1 MLHHQA
7 DPVGNMAIKLEKKKK
22 KRKIKLWN
30 LESWFFGGRKFG
42 EPKEKKTEANKIST
56 TWNPHIWNDTKE
68 REGNFPNPLTPE
80 I

>member
-7 DPVGNMAIKLEKKKK
+7 DSVGNMAIKLEKKIK

-42 EPKEKKTEANKIST
+42 EPKGKKTLRQTKSVLLGTHISGMI
-56 TWNPHIWNDTKE
+56 PRREKE
-68 REGNFPNPLTPE
+68 TFLTL
-80 I
+80 

>member
-7 DPVGNMAIKLEKKKK
+7 DPVGNMTIKLEKKK

-42 EPKEKKTEANKIST
+42 EPKEKKTLRQKKSVLLGTHISGMI
-56 TWNPHIWNDTKE
+56 PRREKE
-68 REGNFPNPLTPE
+68 TFLTL
-80 I
+80 